1 MGKTTITLEPATR
14 DSLYHYCKKS
24 KITYDKGIRRL
35 LDMSNGKITQQ
46 ESPKE
51 PMYSACP
58 FCQEQ
63 FGINQVPQNSKVFT
77 CPKCGETM
85 SIPEDWWK

>member
-1 MGKTTITLEPATR
+1 MGKTTITLEPTTR

-24 KITYDKGIRRL
+24 KITYDAGIRHL
-35 LDMSNGKITQQ
+35 LEMSNEKITQQ
-46 ESPKE
+46 ESR
-51 PMYSACP
+51 YSACP

-63 FGINQVPQNSKVFT
+63 FDINQVPSGSGIYT

-85 SIPEDWWK
+85 SIPEEWWS